1 VAEFQGIGQQDLC
14 FGPMDG
20 LLIRKLPIT
29 SLIVAAIALAATTA
43 RDAPAAAMVAPTDPP
58 ALDAHTLVS
67 NVCSK
72 CHGATGVSICRL
84 FPNLAGQLP
93 VYIETELK
101 LFRQHGRSDPGARA
115 FMWGIAR
122 GLDDQQIN
130 GVARQ
135 FSSQPPV
142 TGTLSGNPALADK
155 GRLLYENGAKERDVL
170 PCIVCHG
177 HDGEGINTFPRIAGQ
192 YRDYLV
198 TAILQFRSR
207 LRESKIM
214 QHVTQK
220 LTDDEIA
227 ALVEYIS
234 TK

>member
-1 VAEFQGIGQQDLC
+1 
-14 FGPMDG
+14 MDG

-29 SLIVAAIALAATTA
+29 SLIVAAIALAATTV
-43 RDAPAAAMVAPTDPP
+43 RDAPAAPIVVPPDPS
-58 ALDAHTLVS
+58 AFDAQTLVS

-72 CHGATGVSICRL
+72 CHGATGVSVCRR

-101 LFRQHGRSDPGARA
+101 LFRQRGRSDPGARA
-115 FMWGIAR
+115 ITRAIMWGIAR
-122 GLDDQQIN
+122 GLTDEQIK

-142 TGTLSGNPALADK
+142 RGTVSSNPALADQGK
-155 GRLLYENGAKERDVL
+155 LLYENGEKERDVL
-170 PCIVCHG
+170 ACIVCHG
-177 HDGEGINTFPRIAGQ
+177 HNGEGVNTNPRVAGQ
-192 YRDYLV
+192 PRDYFV
-198 TAILQFRSR
+198 TAMLQFRSR
-207 LRESKIM
+207 LRENKLM

>member
-1 VAEFQGIGQQDLC
+1 
-14 FGPMDG
+14 MDG
-20 LLIRKLPIT
+20 LLMRKLPIT
-29 SLIVAAIALAATTA
+29 SLIVAAIALAATTI
-43 RDAPAAAMVAPTDPP
+43 RDAPAAPIVVSPDPS
-58 ALDAHTLVS
+58 AFDAQTLVS

-101 LFRQHGRSDPGARA
+101 LFRQRGRSDPGARA

-122 GLDDQQIN
+122 GLTNEQIKA
-130 GVARQ
+130 VAQQ

-142 TGTLSGNPALADK
+142 SGTVSSNPALADQGK
-155 GRLLYENGAKERDVL
+155 FLYENGAKERDVL
-170 PCIVCHG
+170 ACIVCHG
-177 HDGEGINTFPRIAGQ
+177 HDGEGVNTNPRLAGQ
-192 YRDYLV
+192 HRYYFV
-198 TAILQFRSR
+198 TSMLQFRSR
-207 LRESKIM
+207 LRENKLM

-220 LTDDEIA
+220 LSDDEIA